1 MAYCD
6 ECGNFDS
13 SHNDESAFNQEWKDA
28 RKKFDENYQ
37 PDLYYYWQYPLEE
50 DYLMPNNFECLCEI
64 CFDILNVEGKITWKD
79 DKNPFDVPV

>member
-1 MAYCD
+1 MACCD
-6 ECGNFDS
+6 QCGNYNDS
-13 SHNDESAFNQEWKDA
+13 HLLSSDIEVFENDPD
-28 RKKFDENYQ
+28 YQ

-50 DYLMPNNFECLCEI
+50 DYQMPSGYECLCEI